1 MLRTVLV
8 AAICALAVPA
18 AAHEFTVGSIT
29 VDQPWARA
37 SAPTAPAGAAY
48 MVLENTGIEAD
59 RLVAASSPVA
69 EVVELHTH
77 TMDGGIMRM
86 RPVVAMEVAP
96 GEPTVLR
103 PGGLHVML
111 IGLTRPLIEGETFP
125 LTLEFEVAGTIE
137 VDVQVEAAGTLTP
150 SGAEPGAMHHTN

>member
-29 VDQPWARA
+29 VGHPWARA
-37 SAPTAPAGAAY
+37 SAPAAPAGAAY
-48 MVLENTGIEAD
+48 MVLENTGVEVD
-59 RLVAASSPVA
+59 RLVAASSPRA
-69 EVVELHTH
+69 EEVELHTH
-77 TMDGGIMRM
+77 SMDGGIMRM
-86 RPVVAMEVAP
+86 RPVIAVEVAP

-111 IGLTRPLIEGETFP
+111 IGLTRPLVEGETFP
-125 LTLEFEVAGTIE
+125 LTLEFEEAGTIE
-137 VDVQVEAAGTLTP
+137 VDVQVEAIGTMTP
-150 SGAEPGAMHHTN
+150 SEAEPGAMHHTH